1 MRGYVRNMSKLEKDG
16 LKLARMIVDKA
27 DLMRHMFGE
36 SGCPDDEIEI
46 LARQIVKQNERSIKK
61 GD

>member
-1 MRGYVRNMSKLEKDG
+1 MSKLEKDG

-36 SGCPDDEIEI
+36 SGCPDDEIEV

>member
-1 MRGYVRNMSKLEKDG
+1 MSDLKDDG

-36 SGCPDDEIEI
+36 SGCPDDEIEV
-46 LARQIVKQNERSIKK
+46 LARQIVQKYERSIKK